1 MTQACRPVRAKALLF
16 HKDEIHGSDEADEC
30 GKVIPMQPLPLEED
44 VGDDGEDDVSDTH
57 SCITLSC
64 TRLNGPPLAMNP
76 MRLAGTWQQYS
87 KKAIAQLK
95 AMTPMS
101 GQLLLVP
108 VCWSLRCPYHASVM
122 KMLLST
128 RSRIVYIPFIFS
140 YVFDFLIDK
149 ISLIYSYVL

>member
-1 MTQACRPVRAKALLF
+1 
-16 HKDEIHGSDEADEC
+16 
-30 GKVIPMQPLPLEED
+30 
-44 VGDDGEDDVSDTH
+44 
-57 SCITLSC
+57 
-64 TRLNGPPLAMNP
+64 MNP

-101 GQLLLVP
+101 GQWLLTP
-108 VCWSLRCPYHASVM
+108 VCCSFRCPYHASVM

-140 YVFDFLIDK
+140 YVFNFLIDK
-149 ISLIYSYVL
+149 ISLIFSYVL